1 MTGDAVDVIRR
12 RLVHRL
18 HHTNTEVFS
27 CSLWK
32 AESET
37 RCLPNSPRATP
48 FTIEI
53 QEEQPIQPI
62 KKQEKGE
69 KQILNGQS
77 FVFSFLRQQVET
89 ISRLVP
95 TLAIFLRKDELVC
108 IQCGLQ
114 KTLKVCQKLNGKI

>member
-1 MTGDAVDVIRR
+1 VTGDAVDVIRR

-27 CSLWK
+27 CNLWK

-37 RCLPNSPRATP
+37 ICLPNSPRATP

-77 FVFSFLRQQVET
+77 FVSEAASGNNQPASANTSHLPKKR
-89 ISRLVP
+89 
-95 TLAIFLRKDELVC
+95 
-108 IQCGLQ
+108 
-114 KTLKVCQKLNGKI
+114 